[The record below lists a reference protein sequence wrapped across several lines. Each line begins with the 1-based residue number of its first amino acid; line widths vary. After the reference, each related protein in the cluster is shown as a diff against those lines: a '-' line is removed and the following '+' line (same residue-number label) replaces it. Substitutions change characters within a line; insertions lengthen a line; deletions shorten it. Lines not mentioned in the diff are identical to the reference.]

1 LVALVRRD
9 VKKRYAATLLGAGW
23 TVLQPAILLA
33 VYVGAFGFI
42 LRSGRPD
49 GDGAFVVYLLTGML
63 PFLAIADGLQR
74 AISSLR
80 EDRALLDREAF
91 PAEVVP
97 ASRVVTASI
106 NEIVGLLLVVA
117 FGAIVGERVD
127 GWLFALPVL
136 VLIRVVLT
144 LGLAWLLSIIA
155 AFVSDLGEFLSLA
168 LTAWLFL
175 TPIFYTA
182 DLVPPF
188 LRWILVVNPLHSL
201 IEAYRSVLIAGEP
214 PWPAAIVAAAWAGT
228 LFAGGL
234 WFYRKAIDRGRD
246 FL

>member
-1 LVALVRRD
+1 
-9 VKKRYAATLLGAGW
+9 
-23 TVLQPAILLA
+23 
-33 VYVGAFGFI
+33 
-42 LRSGRPD
+42 
-49 GDGAFVVYLLTGML
+49 
-63 PFLAIADGLQR
+63 
-74 AISSLR
+74 
-80 EDRALLDREAF
+80 
-91 PAEVVP
+91 
-97 ASRVVTASI
+97 VVTASI

-117 FGAIVGERVD
+117 FGAMVGQRVD